1 MALVNAVHLEVGTST
16 QVAFVLSCPGRHEQQ
31 ACPPAPAK
39 GKTGENLDEL
49 VDLLD
54 ASHTRSFLRRGNARI
69 TNAWPGVEY
78 GGHGGTGRSE
88 PDDSDVLAPT
98 NLDRLS
104 NELADI
110 EQAVICCGRKATLA
124 VSRLAAQD
132 RLRSGVRVAIVPH
145 LGDRGLYSVMNN
157 KDCNH
162 LQPGAPSESYK
173 EGLLRR
179 RQLRL
184 GLVAERIRAQVPQL
198 RDADPA
204 SVS

>member
-1 MALVNAVHLEVGTST
+1 MPLVNAVHLEVGTST

-39 GKTGENLDEL
+39 GKTGKNLDEL

-54 ASHTRSFLRRGNARI
+54 ANQARSFLRRGRARI
-69 TNAWPGVEY
+69 TNAWRCVEY
-78 GGHGGTGRSE
+78 GGCGGTGRSE
-88 PDDSDVLAPT
+88 PNDSEVLDPA

-104 NELADI
+104 RELEDI

-124 VSRLAAQD
+124 VCRLADQG

-145 LGDRGLYSVMNN
+145 LGNRGLNSVMKN
-157 KDCNH
+157 KDCDH
-162 LQPGAPSESYK
+162 VQPGASSESCK
-173 EGLLRR
+173 EARLRR

-184 GLVAERIRAQVPQL
+184 GLVAECIRAQVPQL
-198 RDADPA
+198 RE
-204 SVS
+204 